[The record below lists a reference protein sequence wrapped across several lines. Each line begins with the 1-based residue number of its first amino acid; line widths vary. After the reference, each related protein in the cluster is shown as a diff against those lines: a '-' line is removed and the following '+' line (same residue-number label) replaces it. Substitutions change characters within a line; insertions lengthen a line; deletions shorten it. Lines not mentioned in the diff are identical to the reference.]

1 LCAGGSWALSW
12 DLGAWL
18 RSHGLEQYEA
28 IFRDNAIDAEVLHDL
43 TENHLREMGLPL
55 GARLKLLKAISALA
69 PRAELVSH
77 TLAVA
82 PSPIPASA

>member
-1 LCAGGSWALSW
+1 
-12 DLGAWL
+12 
-18 RSHGLEQYEA
+18 
-28 IFRDNAIDAEVLHDL
+28 
-43 TENHLREMGLPL
+43 MGLPL